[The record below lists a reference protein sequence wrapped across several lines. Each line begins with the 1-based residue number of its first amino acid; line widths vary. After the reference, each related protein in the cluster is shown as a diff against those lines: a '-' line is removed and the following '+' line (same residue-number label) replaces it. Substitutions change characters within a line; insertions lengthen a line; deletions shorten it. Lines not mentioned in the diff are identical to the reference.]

1 MPEVQDYE
9 SAYEGAQI
17 DQAVGI
23 ALGIRTGSVQV
34 EASLDGSGYAT
45 FDIVGAPADAKIF
58 ASAHGVSQGGNIRD
72 IYANISLNQQTGAA
86 VAYIAGNDV
95 FVGEL
100 YQVDWLLVPPTS

>member
-23 ALGIRTGSVQV
+23 ALDIRTGSVQV

-58 ASAHGVSQGGNIRD
+58 ASAFNIATQHRL
-72 IYANISLNQQTGAA
+72 NIFASVQLDYLTGAA
-86 VAYIAGNDV
+86 VAYIFGDNV
-95 FVGEL
+95 FAGEL